1 MGNAAGIG
9 DGGGNS
15 ERGAGIGDG
24 EVTAAAD
31 IGGLLWALR
40 ALPKGLFAPGLCR
53 CGLRTSVCSKGSG

>member
-1 MGNAAGIG
+1 MGDAAGIG
-9 DGGGNS
+9 DAGGNP

-40 ALPKGLFAPGLCR
+40 ALPKPLFAPGLCR
-53 CGLRTSVCSKGSG
+53 YGLRTAVCSKGGG